1 MAPTTPRTGT
11 DTTRKSAPNKRA
23 VKKTA
28 RGKTATARTLT
39 RLQME
44 LPPTLRDFSRRMS
57 RGLSDLEKRIE
68 QEGRIARRRGAR
80 MLRQASHRLGQLEAQ
95 GEREWR
101 EQSLRARHAAVRL
114 LRQLEKSLEPR
125 RSVRG
130 RKKTAQHSRGEGAGR
145 AI

>member
-1 MAPTTPRTGT
+1 MN
-11 DTTRKSAPNKRA
+11 TTRNRAPRKRA
-23 VKKTA
+23 AKKSA
-28 RGKTATARTLT
+28 RGKTGDTSTLA
-39 RLQME
+39 RLQQE

-68 QEGRIARRRGAR
+68 REGRVARRQGTR

-101 EQSLRARHAAVRL
+101 KQSLRARHAAVRL
-114 LRQLEKSLEPR
+114 LHQLERSIEPQ
-125 RSVRG
+125 RSARG
-130 RKKTAQHSRGEGAGR
+130 RKTTAQRSRGETTGR